1 MVLQKVW
8 VWVCL
13 RNYIKNIGNIGKQS
27 GSKWSTKKRT
37 SGKARNY
44 MGKMRIGW
52 EKVQENVGQTIQMT
66 HFLAIFLPFRFLLEK
81 QRRSVKNCPNFS
93 KNNFFTLFCQNF
105 TCFSFISTPFHPIS
119 SPKPLFF
126 FLRLDFATLNLPT
139 GGRSSVPLTP
149 LNGHSHSLVPL
160 ISLLFFLAYLLKILI
175 KNLTFTENFH
185 K

>member
-13 RNYIKNIGNIGKQS
+13 RNYIKNIRKQS
-27 GSKWSTKKRT
+27 ESKWSIKKCT
-37 SGKARNY
+37 SGKARKY
-44 MGKMRIGW
+44 MGKMRIEW
-52 EKVQENVGQTIQMT
+52 EKVQENIGQTIQKT

-81 QRRSVKNCPNFS
+81 QHRSVKNCPNFS
-93 KNNFFTLFCQNF
+93 KINFFTLFCQNF
-105 TCFSFISTPFHPIS
+105 TCFSSIFPSFHSIFP
-119 SPKPLFF
+119 PKSLFF

-149 LNGHSHSLVPL
+149 LNGHSHSLVPMFPPFYFF
-160 ISLLFFLAYLLKILI
+160 SLLI
-175 KNLTFTENFH
+175 KNFH

>member
-1 MVLQKVW
+1 
-8 VWVCL
+8 
-13 RNYIKNIGNIGKQS
+13 
-27 GSKWSTKKRT
+27 
-37 SGKARNY
+37 
-44 MGKMRIGW
+44 MGKMRVGW

-81 QRRSVKNCPNFS
+81 QHRSVKNCPNFS
-93 KNNFFTLFCQNF
+93 KINFFTLFLLKF
-105 TCFSFISTPFHPIS
+105 YLFSFIFPLFHPIF
-119 SPKPLFF
+119 SPKSLFF

-160 ISLLFFLAYLLKILI
+160 IPLLFFFSLLI
-175 KNLTFTENFH
+175 KNFH

>member
-1 MVLQKVW
+1 
-8 VWVCL
+8 
-13 RNYIKNIGNIGKQS
+13 
-27 GSKWSTKKRT
+27 
-37 SGKARNY
+37 

-81 QRRSVKNCPNFS
+81 QHRSVKNCPNFS

-105 TCFSFISTPFHPIS
+105 ICFPSIFPPFHPIFS
-119 SPKPLFF
+119 SKSLFF

-149 LNGHSHSLVPL
+149 LNGHSHSLVPMFP
-160 ISLLFFLAYLLKILI
+160 LLFFLFYLLRIFI
-175 KNLTFTENFH
+175 KNLTFTENLH